1 MRALPIVVLLALPAA
16 RLAAQAGGAVLPEA
30 QQIALA
36 VLPLPHQ
43 FRASATVLGYRQ
55 PGTLV
60 TLRRGTGAMICL
72 ASVPGDS
79 VFHVACYHRSLEPL
93 MLRGRQ
99 LRAKGLTDEQV
110 DSARF
115 AEVKAG
121 TLRMPARGALWMLTG
136 PMRAVDLS
144 ADTVGSAIKPLTV
157 VYLPYATAA
166 TTGLP
171 DTPVPGMPWL
181 MDPGTAKAHIMIV
194 PK

>member
-1 MRALPIVVLLALPAA
+1 MRALPIVILLALPAA
-16 RLAAQAGGAVLPEA
+16 GLAAQTSAAVLPDA
-30 QQIALA
+30 KQVALA
-36 VLPLPHQ
+36 VLPLPEQ

-79 VFHVACYHRSLEPL
+79 VFHVACYHRSLEPF

-99 LRAKGLTDEQV
+99 LRARGLDDKQV

-121 TLRMPARGALWMLTG
+121 TLKLPPRGALWTLTG

-144 ADTVGSAIKPLTV
+144 ADTVGRAVRRLTV
-157 VYLPYATAA
+157 VYLPFATAA

-194 PK
+194 PD

>member
-1 MRALPIVVLLALPAA
+1 MRVLPIVALLALPAGGLVA
-16 RLAAQAGGAVLPEA
+16 QTGAAVPPEA

-36 VLPLPHQ
+36 VLPLPQQ

-55 PGTLV
+55 PGKLV
-60 TLRRGTGAMICL
+60 TLRGGTGEMICL

-79 VFHVACYHRSLEPL
+79 VFHVACYHRSLEPF

-99 LRAKGLTDEQV
+99 LRAHGLKDQQV

-121 TLRMPARGALWMLTG
+121 TLKMPARGALWTLTG

-144 ADTVGSAIKPLTV
+144 ADTVGSAVRRLTV

-181 MDPGTAKAHIMIV
+181 MDPGTAKAHIMII